1 MYFRLMSVLLQMN
14 TNLSYTLRPNEAK
27 ILPVQKHSYEQNTV
41 QRFQL
46 IDYAFKGTI
55 SKNVT

>member
-1 MYFRLMSVLLQMN
+1 MSVLLQMN